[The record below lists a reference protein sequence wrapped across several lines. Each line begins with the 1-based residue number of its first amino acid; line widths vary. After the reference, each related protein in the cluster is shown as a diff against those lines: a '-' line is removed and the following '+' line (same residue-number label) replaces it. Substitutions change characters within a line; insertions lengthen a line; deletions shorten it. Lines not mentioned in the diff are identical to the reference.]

1 MWVIHRGGGG
11 LLKSKW
17 DVAYWRSVPDEG
29 NGHVNDGTK
38 QRRVAVP
45 AEGADRPDP
54 AAVDTVPEV
63 AEMLGYGPTKVRMMC
78 ITGDL
83 RSLKDG
89 GSRRILP
96 AWVDEYVAMRAAEAE
111 ADWP

>member
-1 MWVIHRGGGG
+1 
-11 LLKSKW
+11 
-17 DVAYWRSVPDEG
+17 
-29 NGHVNDGTK
+29 
-38 QRRVAVP
+38 
-45 AEGADRPDP
+45 
-54 AAVDTVPEV
+54 
-63 AEMLGYGPTKVRMMC
+63 MLGYGPTKVRMMC

-111 ADWP
+111 AGGAARAAPTGRRRSRCFRPREAAARHAHRLLRAGSQQSADIRL